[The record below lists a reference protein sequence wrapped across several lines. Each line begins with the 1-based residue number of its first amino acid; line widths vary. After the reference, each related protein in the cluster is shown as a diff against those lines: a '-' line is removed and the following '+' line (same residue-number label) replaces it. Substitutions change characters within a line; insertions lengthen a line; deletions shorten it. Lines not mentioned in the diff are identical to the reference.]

1 MNSLKTLY
9 FPITDISC
17 QRQYPLFLFFRN
29 IHILRI
35 MEEDVASGS
44 ADSFM
49 YSEFCQVH
57 TPAPLGEDRNR
68 FRRLLNDIGAG
79 DNEYAS
85 QLGNITL
92 AGLSEQRDD
101 SDSESAILQALTKG
115 SPKPA
120 EKTIADIRE
129 TLWQARLV
137 LGIGEIVD
145 LNEEEVA
152 RNLALLEDDSKEM
165 IQAITGDSE
174 ELFENEGDTPLS
186 GLSELQFR
194 RGPIHSGDMK
204 NRFSCWK
211 KLYRNDTQEEFDLL
225 LTTSPVSGDKLLEEA
240 GIITGIEPP
249 LIATFSLPAS
259 IGSLQAD
266 ALDVAREFTKI
277 HQEILEGIE
286 SIVIQPPNEQ
296 GDDIVQQWN
305 SLMEDRFPQ
314 DLFGR
319 QTLRTYRCESVSAAT
334 LFDESPKRPV
344 QEERNTFIAILD

>member
-35 MEEDVASGS
+35 MEEDAAPGS

-68 FRRLLNDIGAG
+68 FQRLLNDIGSG

-92 AGLSEQRDD
+92 AGLSSQREDGD
-101 SDSESAILQALTKG
+101 SGSAILQAITKG
-115 SPKPA
+115 SPQPVEKKSA
-120 EKTIADIRE
+120 EIRE
-129 TLWQARLV
+129 NLWQARLV

-152 RNLALLEDDSKEM
+152 HNLALLEDDSKEM
-165 IQAITGDSE
+165 IRAITGDSE
-174 ELFENEGDTPLS
+174 ELFENEEGTLS
-186 GLSELQFR
+186 VLSELKFR

-204 NRFSCWK
+204 NRLSCWK
-211 KLYRNDTQEEFDLL
+211 KLYGNTTQEEFHLL
-225 LTTSPVSGDKLLEEA
+225 LTTSPECGEKLLEEA
-240 GIITGIEPP
+240 ETLTGIEPS
-249 LIATFSLPAS
+249 LIASFLLPAS
-259 IGSLQAD
+259 IGSLQTD
-266 ALDVAREFTKI
+266 ALDVAREFTKA
-277 HQEILEGIE
+277 HKETLERIE
-286 SIVIQPPNEQ
+286 STVMQAQNDQ
-296 GDDIVQQWN
+296 NDDIVQQWN
-305 SLMEDRFPQ
+305 SLMEDRFPHN
-314 DLFGR
+314 LFGR
-319 QTLRTYRCESVSAAT
+319 QTLKIYRCESISSST
-334 LFDESPKRPV
+334 LFAESRKEPV
-344 QEERNTFIAILD
+344 HEEGNTLLAILD